1 MKRAKEIEQRRMVLN
16 RLIDIVLFIGK
27 QDIAYRGKHEGA
39 HSLDDRNKNHGNFLE
54 LVLLIADYDSILN
67 NHVQESIKSSKKM
80 MNKKGRGSLNTF
92 LSKHFINDNIINR
105 IGTSIQSIIVNQI
118 KECKKFS
125 IMIDIEER
133 LLSLVVCSDS
143 SGLALFNLLCNILQS
158 LSLSLTDVIGCS
170 FDGAANMKGAY
181 NGLQAHMK
189 NSNPLIVYT
198 HCLAHVLNLTME
210 DSTKKIVEAENL
222 FGLVEQTAVF
232 LSDSYKRMEVWK
244 SVTGKNHSGHNKL
257 YILQKICTTR
267 WWSKE
272 KALSSIIDKE
282 FTTKTDLLK
291 ESKLITLLQFLIEIN
306 NGNFNSSTK
315 FMART
320 LIEKW
325 SLFRTILISFVLLD
339 IYSITTPVS
348 IYLQSKSLDYLKAWS
363 MISIMLKKI
372 KKLRNDEHVLYL
384 YKRSQ
389 EYTKKI
395 NIFFKDEP
403 LINIEE
409 DFIEKRVSQK
419 KMLPGQTATDESRNI
434 TSFNKF
440 KYMVFSIIDNLEIS
454 ISERFIP
461 NEKLMKDC
469 GWLDP
474 KKYCD
479 LQTINEIPDNIF
491 NEITK
496 LANVERSAVLSELK
510 QFANYYHSIIP
521 EHQSNIS
528 EQEGENEII
537 NNSESESE
545 VNYESIHCKKC
556 NKCLACAYILIEEL
570 SKQSGLFNN
579 LYIVFKCALILP
591 LTQVTCERVFSKLKI
606 IKNRLRSTL
615 SQNILTPLMLISIEK
630 DLTENINKEDIINEI
645 SKSSMELKRLLQ

>member
-1 MKRAKEIEQRRMVLN
+1 
-16 RLIDIVLFIGK
+16 
-27 QDIAYRGKHEGA
+27 
-39 HSLDDRNKNHGNFLE
+39 
-54 LVLLIADYDSILN
+54 
-67 NHVQESIKSSKKM
+67 
-80 MNKKGRGSLNTF
+80 
-92 LSKHFINDNIINR
+92 
-105 IGTSIQSIIVNQI
+105 
-118 KECKKFS
+118 
-125 IMIDIEER
+125 
-133 LLSLVVCSDS
+133 
-143 SGLALFNLLCNILQS
+143 
-158 LSLSLTDVIGCS
+158 
-170 FDGAANMKGAY
+170 
-181 NGLQAHMK
+181 
-189 NSNPLIVYT
+189 
-198 HCLAHVLNLTME
+198 ME
-210 DSTKKIVEAENL
+210 N
-222 FGLVEQTAVF
+222 
-232 LSDSYKRMEVWK
+232 WK

-389 EYTKKI
+389 EYTKKN

-409 DFIEKRVSQK
+409 DFIEKRVSMK

-434 TSFNKF
+434 TQFNKF

-461 NEKLMKDC
+461 NEQLMKDC

-479 LQTINEIPDNIF
+479 LQTINEIPDNVF

-545 VNYESIHCKKC
+545 VNYESI
-556 NKCLACAYILIEEL
+556 NP
-570 SKQSGLFNN
+570 F
-579 LYIVFKCALILP
+579 IVIS
-591 LTQVTCERVFSKLKI
+591 VI
-606 IKNRLRSTL
+606 ST
-615 SQNILTPLMLISIEK
+615 
-630 DLTENINKEDIINEI
+630 
-645 SKSSMELKRLLQ
+645 